1 MKILLLTNEY
11 PNDAYPK
18 PDSPWVLPY
27 FAREWVKQGHEVTV
41 VVNSTKFPRLYYV
54 FARLVSSYYSK
65 KFEITASNLSD
76 RTWARPFSF
85 VDNGVKVWNIPML
98 KLKPGGKFRGSA
110 IDRQVRNI
118 CSLLSKNGFTPDVIT
133 GHWVNPQL
141 MLVAI
146 LGQKY
151 RCKTAFVFHSD
162 YGSNVIRKFDV
173 AKQILDIDRIGCRS
187 AYAAKELRKML
198 GLPKMPFVCY
208 SGVPDQYISNIST
221 NTSFCEGRR
230 DSITIICAARLVGY
244 KNIDSII
251 DAMAKTKHRCS
262 LRIAGEGPLKE
273 SLIRRAQSLDLDKK
287 VSFLGKISRE
297 SLQEEMHRSTMF
309 VLISNHEVFGLVY
322 LEAMLQGCIVVA
334 GRESGA
340 EGIIREGE
348 NGFLCESGNSV
359 ELAKI
364 IESVAEMPQEELQQ
378 MSSNAQKTA
387 QLFSDAKVAEMYL
400 RNIVE

>member
-27 FAREWVKQGHEVTV
+27 FAREWVKQGHEVMV
-41 VVNSTKFPRLYYV
+41 VVNSTKFPRLYYT
-54 FARLVSSYYSK
+54 FARLVRSYYSK
-65 KFEITASNLSD
+65 RFEIIASNLSD
-76 RTWARPFSF
+76 RTWTRPFSF
-85 VDNGVKVWNIPML
+85 VDNGVNVWNIPML
-98 KLKPGGKFRGSA
+98 KLKPGGIFWGSV

-118 CSLLSKNGFTPDVIT
+118 CSLLSESHFAPDVIT

-141 MLVAI
+141 MLVSI
-146 LGQKY
+146 LGE
-151 RCKTAFVFHSD
+151 RLNCKTAFVFHSD
-162 YGSNVIRKFDV
+162 YGQNVIRKFDI
-173 AKQILDIDRIGCRS
+173 ARRIQHIDRIGCRS
-187 AYAAKELRKML
+187 EYAAKEVKRLLRL
-198 GLPKMPFVCY
+198 TEMPFVCY
-208 SGVPDQYISNIST
+208 SGIPDRYIDNISA
-221 NTSFCEGRR
+221 NTSLFEGRQKN
-230 DSITIICAARLVGY
+230 ITIICAARLVGY
-244 KNIDSII
+244 KNIGSII

-334 GRESGA
+334 SRESGA
-340 EGIIREGE
+340 DGIIRDGE
-348 NGFLCESGNSV
+348 NGFLCESGNSD
-359 ELAKI
+359 ELTGI
-364 IESVAEMPQEELQQ
+364 IDSVAEMSQEELQQ